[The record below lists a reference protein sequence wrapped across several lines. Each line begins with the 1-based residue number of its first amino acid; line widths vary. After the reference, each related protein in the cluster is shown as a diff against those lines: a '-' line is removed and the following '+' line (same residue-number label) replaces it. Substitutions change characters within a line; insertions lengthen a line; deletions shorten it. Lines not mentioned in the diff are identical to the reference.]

1 MTSRIAHAH
10 EAASGQTRAAQGE
23 GGAWVAGGWQAG
35 AAGRSVEFCVY
46 GIPGPQGSKRHVG
59 GGRMIESSAK
69 VKPWREAVKWAA
81 LEAMAAT
88 GIAMLDGPLRLTVVY
103 TLPKPSSAPKRRR
116 TYPDKKPDGSKLQRS
131 TEDALTDAGLWRD
144 DARVV
149 EWIGVKAY
157 PGEHPDALHAP
168 GARIRVEV
176 IA

>member
-1 MTSRIAHAH
+1 MSRKAYD
-10 EAASGQTRAAQGE
+10 RAYLQGIT
-23 GGAWVAGGWQAG
+23 ARQA
-35 AAGRSVEFCVY
+35 
-46 GIPGPQGSKRHVG
+46 
-59 GGRMIESSAK
+59 
-69 VKPWREAVKWAA
+69 
-81 LEAMAAT
+81 
-88 GIAMLDGPLRLTVVY
+88 
-103 TLPKPSSAPKRRR
+103 
-116 TYPDKKPDGSKLQRS
+116 DKKPDGSKLQRS

>member
-1 MTSRIAHAH
+1 MTSRITHAH
-10 EAASGQTRAAQGE
+10 EATSATPRPAQGD
-23 GGAWVAGGWQAG
+23 GGVGVAGGWQAG
-35 AAGRSVEFCVY
+35 DAGRSVEFCVY

-81 LEAMAAT
+81 REAMTAT
-88 GIAMLDGPLRLTVVY
+88 GISMLDGPLRLTVVY
-103 TLPKPSSAPKRRR
+103 TLPKPAGAPKRRR